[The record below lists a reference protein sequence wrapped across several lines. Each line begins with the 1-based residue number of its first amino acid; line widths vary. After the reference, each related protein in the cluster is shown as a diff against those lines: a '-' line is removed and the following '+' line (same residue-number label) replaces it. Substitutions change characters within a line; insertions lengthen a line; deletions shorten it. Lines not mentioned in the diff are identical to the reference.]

1 MIKDEKKYRIL
12 VIEDNPGDFLIVE
25 DLLSEEILDPVI
37 IQAKNFKEA
46 AALLSSQENLFDII
60 LLDLTLPDKSGQEL
74 INEILLAAPNYP
86 IIILTGYTDMDF
98 SIRSITRNISDYLL
112 KDNLNATTL
121 YKSVLYAIER
131 NKYIAEIRKS
141 EKRYSDLFRLSPQ
154 PKLVFDEENYRF
166 VQVNKAAADSY
177 GYSEQEFL
185 DHTLLDII
193 QEEDIPKIKEM
204 LGSGTEPEK
213 EKLNGIR
220 CTHRKKN
227 GDLIEVE
234 MYSNP
239 ILIGEKQCMSMIAI
253 DITEKILHEERVIQA
268 ILKTQDEERYEV
280 GSELHDNVC
289 QILAAGQIGL
299 DKLEEVIPAEK
310 TNWFNY
316 CKDQLALALMEIRN
330 LSHRMAPA
338 FHTDTTVELA
348 FRKLL
353 RSFDIEGR
361 YNIILNID
369 SIVQEYPVTT
379 DAQLNLY
386 RILQEQLRNI
396 SKHAKATE
404 ILIDVN
410 INDDQFT
417 MSITDNGVGC
427 TQDTTIQGI
436 GVANMRRRAEFFS
449 GTLDISSSPG
459 KGCRVLVKI
468 PLKKIVVT

>member
-37 IQAKNFKEA
+37 IQAKNLKEA
-46 AALLSSQENLFDII
+46 VALLSSQETSFDII

-74 INEILLAAPNYP
+74 ISEILLAAPNYP

-112 KDNLNATTL
+112 KDDLNATTL
-121 YKSVLYAIER
+121 YKSVIYAIER
-131 NKYIAEIRKS
+131 NKYISEIRKS

-154 PKLVFDEENYRF
+154 PKLVFEEESYRL

-185 DHTLLDII
+185 DHSLLDIL
-193 QEEDIPKIKEM
+193 QEEDIPKIKEI
-204 LGSGTEPEK
+204 LRSVTEPEK
-213 EKLNGIR
+213 EKLNGLR

-227 GDLIEVE
+227 GELFDVE

-239 ILIGEKQCMSMIAI
+239 ILIGEKQCRSMIAI
-253 DITEKILHEERVIQA
+253 DITEKIRQEERIIQA
-268 ILKTQDEERYEV
+268 ILKTQDEERYEI

-289 QILAAGQIGL
+289 QILAASQIGL
-299 DKLEEVIPAEK
+299 DKLEEVIPSEK
-310 TNWFNY
+310 KNWFHY
-316 CKDQLALALMEIRN
+316 CKDQLGLALIEIRN

-338 FHTDTTVELA
+338 FHSDTTVELA
-348 FRKLL
+348 FRNLL
-353 RSFDIEGR
+353 RSFDVEGR
-361 YNIILNID
+361 YNINLFID
-369 SIVQEYPVTT
+369 ESVQQYQIST

-396 SKHAKATE
+396 SKHAQAKE
-404 ILIDVN
+404 IRIDVSVN
-410 INDDQFT
+410 GDQFSMT
-417 MSITDNGVGC
+417 ITDNGVGF
-427 TQDTTIQGI
+427 TADIAIEGI
-436 GVANMRRRAEFFS
+436 GLANMRRRAAIFN
-449 GTLDISSSPG
+449 GIINISSSPG
-459 KGCRVLVKI
+459 KGCCVLLEI
-468 PLKKIVVT
+468 PLKKIVVR

>member
-46 AALLSSQENLFDII
+46 VTLLSSQENQFDII

-74 INEILLAAPNYP
+74 ISEIIQAAPTYP

-112 KDNLNATTL
+112 KDDLNATTL
-121 YKSVLYAIER
+121 YKSILYAIER

-154 PKLVFDEENYRF
+154 PKLVFDVETYQL
-166 VQVNKAAADSY
+166 VQVNNAAANRY

-185 DHTLLDII
+185 GLSLRDITV
-193 QEEDIPKIKEM
+193 EEDIPKIKEV
-204 LGSGTEPEK
+204 LAASIDQENVK
-213 EKLNGIR
+213 QNGIR
-220 CTHRKKN
+220 FTHRKKN

-234 MYSNP
+234 TYSTP
-239 ILIGEKQCMSMIAI
+239 ILIGEKQCRSMIAI
-253 DITEKILHEERVIQA
+253 DITEKLLHEERVIQA
-268 ILKTQDEERYEV
+268 ILKTQDEERYEI

-289 QILAAGQIGL
+289 QILAASQISL

-310 TNWFNY
+310 RNWFNY
-316 CKDQLALALMEIRN
+316 CKDQLSLALIEIRN

-338 FHTDTTVELA
+338 FHDDTTVEFA

-353 RSFDIEGR
+353 RSFDIDGR
-361 YNIILNID
+361 YDIKLNID
-369 SIVQEYPVTT
+369 AIVQEYPVTI

-396 SKHAKATE
+396 SKHAKASE
-404 ILIDVN
+404 ILIDVT
-410 INDDQFT
+410 IQDDQFI

-427 TQDTTIQGI
+427 SQDTTIQGI
-436 GVANMRRRAEFFS
+436 GLANMRRRAEFFA

-468 PLKKIVVT
+468 PLKKIIVT